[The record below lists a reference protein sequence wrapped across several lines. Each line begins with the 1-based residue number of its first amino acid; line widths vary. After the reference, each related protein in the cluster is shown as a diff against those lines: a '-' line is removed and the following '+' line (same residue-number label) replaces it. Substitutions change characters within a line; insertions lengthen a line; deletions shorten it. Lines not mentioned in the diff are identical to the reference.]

1 MHKFGGAS
9 VKTAAAIRN
18 AIEILKDHTQGS
30 RLVVV
35 SAMDK
40 TTSKLEAVA
49 RLSWAGKHKEAG
61 AGLQACYE
69 FHQRVAGELFENPEE
84 DFRPLA
90 LWFDELNQVLSQ
102 AQHRYRDFDAWYD
115 RIVHGGEVLSTRI
128 FAAAAKQA
136 GLPVRW
142 HASTTLVS
150 TDSTHREARVD
161 IAETNRRIREAIN
174 SDDCIHIVQGFIGSD
189 AKGNPTTL
197 GLEGSDYTAGIFAA
211 ALQAES
217 VTLWK
222 DVAGVYNA
230 DPKRHTDAVKLP
242 QLSYR
247 EVTEMAN
254 YGAKVIHPKTLKPL
268 ENGGIPLY
276 VRSFAEPSTQG
287 TDIGSAEPESYPP
300 VIVHTDDLIL
310 LTIRL
315 KDLSYIHT
323 QHVNQVFQLLQD
335 YRARTYLTQI
345 AFMHLSI
352 ALQLD
357 ADRLEPLVEDLQKI
371 FELRYNEGLE
381 LITIRHYS
389 DADIAG
395 LSADRTIYLEQRSRA
410 TTRLLI
416 G

>member
-18 AIEILKDHTQGS
+18 AIEILKEHTQGS

-40 TTSKLEAVA
+40 TTNKLEAVA
-49 RLSWAGKHKEAG
+49 RLSWAGRHEEAR
-61 AGLQACYE
+61 ARLKACYE
-69 FHQRVAGELFENPEE
+69 FHQLVAAELIENPEE

-90 LWFDELNQVLSQ
+90 LWFDELNQVLGQ
-102 AQHRYRDFDAWYD
+102 AQHSYRDFDAWYD

-161 IAETNRRIREAIN
+161 LAETNRRIQDTID
-174 SDDCIHIVQGFIGSD
+174 SDGSIHIVQGFIGSD
-189 AKGNPTTL
+189 ARGNPTTL

-222 DVAGVYNA
+222 DVAGVFNA
-230 DPKRHTDAVKLP
+230 DPKLHPEAVKLAE
-242 QLSYR
+242 LSYR
-247 EVTEMAN
+247 EVMEMAN

-268 ENGGIPLY
+268 ENAGIPLR
-276 VRSFAEPSTQG
+276 VKSFAEPTAQG
-287 TDIGSAEPESYPP
+287 TNIGSKEPESYPP
-300 VIVHTDDLIL
+300 VIVHTDDLTL
-310 LTIRL
+310 LTVRL

-323 QHVNQVFQLLQD
+323 QHVNRVFQLLQD

-345 AFMHLSI
+345 AFMHLSV

-395 LSADRTIYLEQRSRA
+395 LCMGRTIYLEQRSRA